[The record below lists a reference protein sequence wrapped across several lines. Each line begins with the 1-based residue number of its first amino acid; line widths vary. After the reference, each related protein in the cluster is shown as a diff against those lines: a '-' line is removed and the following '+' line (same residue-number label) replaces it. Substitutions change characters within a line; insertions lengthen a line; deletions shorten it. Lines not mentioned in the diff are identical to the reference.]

1 MTSKQQ
7 IKDRIKE
14 IGPDVMMLG
23 AKKEIKHLAEMMI
36 ENETLL
42 YLTSGAFDGNTWL
55 VVLTNHRVIFLNA
68 GLIYG
73 CESFEVSLNQIN
85 SIKPKTGWF
94 FGEICITDGGAGYTI
109 KNILNKKVNR
119 FVKEVNLARHPNNEA
134 ALNKCLLE
142 LSTIDAQFIS
152 NEVTAI
158 EKEEKRRL
166 AVKRAMASH

>member
-1 MTSKQQ
+1 MTSRQQ
-7 IKDRIKE
+7 IRDRIKE

-36 ENETLL
+36 DNETLL
-42 YLTSGAFDGNTWL
+42 YLTSGVFDGNTWL
-55 VVLTNHRVIFLNA
+55 VVLTNNRVIFLNA

-109 KNILNKKVNR
+109 KNILKKKVNR
-119 FVKEVNLARHPNNEA
+119 FVKEVNLARHPNNDA
-134 ALNKCLLE
+134 ALDKCLLE
-142 LSTIDAQFIS
+142 LSTIDSKFIA
-152 NEVTAI
+152 NEISAV
-158 EKEEKRRL
+158 EKESKRRE
-166 AVKRAMASH
+166 AVKLAMGSH